1 MENFNV
7 GEVVWAKIRG
17 YPWWPGYIRGIEDD
31 NKEKKFI
38 VQFIG
43 DNTFSNIPKKQLAKF
58 EKEYDIHSNT
68 KKKDLKESIKIA
80 LDMYKNKKGIDFLE
94 KSHNLLKRKFKK
106 DNDDDDNSENS
117 SSINN
122 SSSEKNNFD
131 NNVNNNNNKNKNNF
145 NFNNNNNNNSEKL
158 FNNMNSNYSN
168 KRKKRDE
175 KNGTEILNKISL
187 YLHKIVVEIFKDKLN
202 LDVVKVCLIKVL
214 KFLKEFK
221 LNDPID
227 FLKKSGV
234 GKCVKYI
241 KEKIN
246 DNEIKELSN
255 EVYNSLEEQVLSQ
268 IFPKK

>member
-31 NKEKKFI
+31 NKEKKFV

-43 DNTFSNIPKKQLAKF
+43 DNTFSNIPKKQLGKF
-58 EKEYDIHSNT
+58 EKEYEIHSNT

-94 KSHNLLKRKFKK
+94 KSNNLLKRKFRKE
-106 DNDDDDNSENS
+106 NDDDNNSENS
-117 SSINN
+117 SSVNN

-131 NNVNNNNNKNKNNF
+131 GKNK
-145 NFNNNNNNNSEKL
+145 NNNNNNNEKI
-158 FNNMNSNYSN
+158 NNNNVNYSN
-168 KRKKRDE
+168 KRKKKDE
-175 KNGTEILNKISL
+175 KNGNEILNKISL
-187 YLHKIVVEIFKDKLN
+187 YLHKIVVEIYKDKLN

-246 DNEIKELSN
+246 DNEIKDLSN
-255 EVYNSLEEQVLSQ
+255 EVYKNLEDQVLQQ

>member
-17 YPWWPGYIRGIEDD
+17 YPWWPGLIRGIEDD

-94 KSHNLLKRKFKK
+94 KSHNFLKRKFKK
-106 DNDDDDNSENS
+106 DFDDDDNFSEIS
-117 SSINN
+117 SSGNN

-131 NNVNNNNNKNKNNF
+131 NNINKNKSNFNSNNNNKEN
-145 NFNNNNNNNSEKL
+145 L
-158 FNNMNSNYSN
+158 FNNINYSN

-187 YLHKIVVEIFKDKLN
+187 YLHKIVVEIFKEKLN

-246 DNEIKELSN
+246 DNEIKDLSN
-255 EVYNSLEEQVLSQ
+255 EVYDNLEEQVLAQ
-268 IFPKK
+268 IFPKKQ

>member
-17 YPWWPGYIRGIEDD
+17 YPWWPGYIKGIEDD
-31 NKEKKFI
+31 NKEKKYI

-58 EKEYDIHSNT
+58 EKEYDVHSNT

-106 DNDDDDNSENS
+106 ENDDDDNENDENSDNNS

-122 SSSEKNNFD
+122 SSNSDKNNSET
-131 NNVNNNNNKNKNNF
+131 NNNLNNRNKS
-145 NFNNNNNNNSEKL
+145 NNNLNSEKL
-158 FNNMNSNYSN
+158 NSTSNYSY

-175 KNGTEILNKISL
+175 KNGTEILNKIAI
-187 YLHKIVVEIFKDKLN
+187 YLHKIVVEIFKEKLN
-202 LDVVKVCLIKVL
+202 IEMVKTCLIKVL
-214 KFLKEFK
+214 KFLKEYK

-227 FLKKSGV
+227 FLKKNGV
-234 GKCVKYI
+234 GKCIKYI
-241 KEKIN
+241 KDKI
-246 DNEIKELSN
+246 DDDEIKELST
-255 EVYNSLEEQVLSQ
+255 EVYNNLEEQVLLQ

>member
-31 NKEKKFI
+31 NKEKKFV

-43 DNTFSNIPKKQLAKF
+43 DNTFSNIPKKQLTFFFFFKKQLGKF
-58 EKEYDIHSNT
+58 EKEYEIHSNT

-94 KSHNLLKRKFKK
+94 KSNNLLKRKFRKE
-106 DNDDDDNSENS
+106 NDDDNNSENS
-117 SSINN
+117 SSVNN

-131 NNVNNNNNKNKNNF
+131 GKNK
-145 NFNNNNNNNSEKL
+145 NNNNNNNEKI
-158 FNNMNSNYSN
+158 FNNNNVNYSN
-168 KRKKRDE
+168 KRKKKDE
-175 KNGTEILNKISL
+175 KNGNEILNKISL
-187 YLHKIVVEIFKDKLN
+187 YLHKIVVEIYKDKLN

-246 DNEIKELSN
+246 DNEIKDLSN
-255 EVYNSLEEQVLSQ
+255 EVYKNLEDQVLQQ